1 MAWELGRRSQK
12 KGVNISRKSI
22 SRYKLSA
29 CMETLNID
37 IADQR
42 ILRQCTIVKYSNRKR
57 MNFFLIIRQ
66 TAFFREQNCDGLNF
80 RLIADPWPGPVLWV
94 RANNADII
102 LSISTGARVLTKVQL
117 PQSLIPSHRPA
128 FDQFWSSEVSVTVL
142 SECDG
147 CDGPI
152 V

>member
-42 ILRQCTIVKYSNRKR
+42 ILRQCIVKYSNRKR
-57 MNFFLIIRQ
+57 MNLFLIIRQ
-66 TAFFREQNCDGLNF
+66 TAFFGVKNFDGLNF
-80 RLIADPWPGPVLWV
+80 RLIADPCPGPVLWV

-102 LSISTGARVLTKVQL
+102 LSISTGARVLTRVQL
-117 PQSLIPSHRPA
+117 PQSLIPSLRPA
-128 FDQFWSSEVSVTVL
+128 FDQFWGSEVRVTVL

-147 CDGPI
+147 PI